1 LGKPYQEAGI
11 LHFSMLFEP
20 RLKIAQ
26 AINLVSMTE
35 PQLNGQY
42 KVVSIKHQGTISDA
56 VCGDAITTVGLFNPT
71 FPPTDNA
78 FTIISPVGGS

>member
-1 LGKPYQEAGI
+1 
-11 LHFSMLFEP
+11 
-20 RLKIAQ
+20 
-26 AINLVSMTE
+26 MTE